1 MNISEVVSLQTSLP
15 PYSMHQI
22 ETSLSMF
29 LKLVQP
35 CSVNHAYRLNVYIC
49 VTENKARNGIIVPPA
64 LWICCEQSWL
74 RRRNVL
80 WLEFKM
86 FLEGS
91 CVWTVGPQL
100 VAVWEGLGGVASC
113 VMWSWEWARGFKS
126 LLPSLVALSAFLCVG
141 QMWATVVANSAVFA
155 CLLPCSLPSQSWAP
169 TCLKL

>member
-64 LWICCEQSWL
+64 L
-74 RRRNVL
+74 
-80 WLEFKM
+80 
-86 FLEGS
+86 
-91 CVWTVGPQL
+91 
-100 VAVWEGLGGVASC
+100 
-113 VMWSWEWARGFKS
+113 
-126 LLPSLVALSAFLCVG
+126 
-141 QMWATVVANSAVFA
+141 
-155 CLLPCSLPSQSWAP
+155 
-169 TCLKL
+169 